1 MYNYTISEDGITK
14 DLEVT
19 YCEKDLGVFIDPLLD
34 FEEHITSTVKKA
46 RRLSG
51 LIIRTIT
58 FKSKDIM
65 IPLFKSIIRP
75 VLEYANVV
83 WSPYYRKHIDQIESI
98 QRHFTRCVIGM
109 KDLDYEE
116 RMRAL
121 KLPSLEYRRL
131 RGDLIET
138 YKITHNLYDPLTTNS
153 LLTLSLT
160 NTRSH
165 NYKLAKPRFNT
176 KKFQN
181 FYSNRI
187 INKWNNLPGKV
198 VNAKSLNCFKTYI
211 DAHFKDYMYGLNF
224 NVD

>member
-1 MYNYTISEDGITK
+1 
-14 DLEVT
+14 
-19 YCEKDLGVFIDPLLD
+19 
-34 FEEHITSTVKKA
+34 
-46 RRLSG
+46 
-51 LIIRTIT
+51 
-58 FKSKDIM
+58 M

-176 KKFQN
+176 KKFEN
-181 FYSNRI
+181 FYSNRT

-224 NVD
+224 NFD